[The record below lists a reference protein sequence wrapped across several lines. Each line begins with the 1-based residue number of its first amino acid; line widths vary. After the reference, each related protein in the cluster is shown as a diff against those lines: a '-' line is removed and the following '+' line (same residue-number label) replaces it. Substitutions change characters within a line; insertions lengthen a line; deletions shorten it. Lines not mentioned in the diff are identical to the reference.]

1 MSEATATPEDT
12 GQTLDAEAV
21 RRGQE
26 ERLEKV
32 WETPKGWRYWSAVN
46 NTEVGIWY
54 TATSFA
60 FMLFAG
66 VLGLMV
72 RVQLAVP
79 ENDFLTATFYNQVF
93 TLHGTVMMFL
103 FAVPAVEALGVLLL
117 PQMLGA
123 RDLPFP
129 RLSAFGYWCF
139 LIGGVFV
146 SGSIFFGAAPE
157 GGWFMYPP
165 LTSMTYSPGINADFW
180 LLGIGFIEISAIAG
194 AIEIIDPVKPF
205 TFKTPHTDRMA
216 CQKIFEDMQ
225 KRQITTI
232 GMISGTDGFGAS
244 MQAQCKDVVGEYGL
258 TVAADETY
266 NPTDADMTTQL
277 TKIRNTEGVQ
287 AVLNPGFGQGPS
299 IVTRNYR
306 QLAIDLPLYQSHGV
320 ASDGFI
326 ELAGAEAAEGVRLPG
341 TALLIADQLG
351 ADDPQKPVVDAYK
364 SAFEEKTGTSVGT
377 FGGYAHDAFLILTD
391 AITRAGS
398 AEPQAI
404 RDAIESTSGL
414 AGTTGIYNMSA
425 EDHLGLDLSAFRML
439 QIKGGEWTVVE

>member
-1 MSEATATPEDT
+1 MNKTLTTTALAALLALGAGAASAEIRIGASVSATGPAAFLGDP
-12 GQTLDAEAV
+12 QAKTLDMLVEQINQAGGV
-21 RRGQE
+21 NGE
-26 ERLEKV
+26 EIALTLYDDGGDPNKARTFATRLIEDD
-32 WETPKGWRYWSAVN
+32 
-46 NTEVGIWY
+46 EVVAI
-54 TATSFA
+54 
-60 FMLFAG
+60 
-66 VLGLMV
+66 
-72 RVQLAVP
+72 
-79 ENDFLTATFYNQVF
+79 
-93 TLHGTVMMFL
+93 
-103 FAVPAVEALGVLLL
+103 
-117 PQMLGA
+117 
-123 RDLPFP
+123 
-129 RLSAFGYWCF
+129 
-139 LIGGVFV
+139 IGG
-146 SGSIFFGAAPE
+146 STTGASMSILSVAEDNEIP
-157 GGWFMYPP
+157 
-165 LTSMTYSPGINADFW
+165 
-180 LLGIGFIEISAIAG
+180 FISLAG
-194 AIEIIDPVKPF
+194 AIDIIDPVKPF

-244 MQAQCKDVVGEYGL
+244 MQAQCKSVVGEYGI

-326 ELAGAEAAEGVRLPG
+326 ELAGADAAEGVRLPG
-341 TALLIADQLG
+341 TALLIADQLP

-364 SAFEEKTGTSVGT
+364 AAFEDRTGTSVGT

-391 AITRAGS
+391 AIARAGS

-404 RDAIESTSGL
+404 RDAIEATSGL
-414 AGTTGIYNMSA
+414 AGTTGIYTLSP

-439 QIKGGEWTVVE
+439 EIKNGEWTVVE